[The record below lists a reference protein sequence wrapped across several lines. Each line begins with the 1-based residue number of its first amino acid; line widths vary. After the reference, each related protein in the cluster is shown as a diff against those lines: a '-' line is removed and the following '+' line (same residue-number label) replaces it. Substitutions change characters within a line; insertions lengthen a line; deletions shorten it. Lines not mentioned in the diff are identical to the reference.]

1 LTARFAAADAA
12 AILLFTT
19 VGLLSHGF
27 ELVGYARDALP
38 LLACWFAV
46 ALAVGLYRRPSWTRF
61 AVCWAVALPL
71 GWLLRALVL
80 GREIDAGELSFLGV
94 TLGAGLLFL
103 VTLRLLVARA
113 ASRGRP

>member
-1 LTARFAAADAA
+1 MTARYVAADTA

-27 ELVGYARDALP
+27 ELAGYARDALP

-61 AVCWAVALPL
+61 AVCWGVALPL
-71 GWLLRALVL
+71 GWALRALVL
-80 GREIDAGELSFLGV
+80 DREIDGGEVAFLAV
-94 TLGAGLLFL
+94 TLGVGLLFL
-103 VTLRLLVARA
+103 VALRLLVRVV
-113 ASRGRP
+113 S